1 MAGNQTRLPVSDA
14 ELEEAREAIEEQREE
29 IHDFLESEGVD
40 LDE

>member
-1 MAGNQTRLPVSDA
+1 MAENQTRRPVSDA

-40 LDE
+40 PDE